1 MRRRTFISMLVGLGA
16 AAAVLPLPDNTFAA
30 IRRREN
36 QHLNF
41 GPCHKCGAKTWE
53 QHDSGCPH
61 ASVLYT
67 REGRVAVLKHCGK
80 VTHQVCRDQDEAI
93 EWLHQRYQTGDEIEI
108 HWESGPLE
116 FQKRKGWLWTAA
128 HLSR

>member
-1 MRRRTFISMLVGLGA
+1 MNRRAFISMLGLGA
-16 AAAVLPLPDNTFAA
+16 TAAVLPLPDNTFAA

-41 GPCHKCGAKTWE
+41 GPCHKCGAKTRE
-53 QHDSGCPH
+53 QHDRQCPH
-61 ASVLYT
+61 ASVLCN
-67 REGRVAVLKHCGK
+67 REGRVAVLKHHGKVTHK

-108 HWESGPLE
+108 HWEYGPLE
-116 FQKRKGWLWTAA
+116 FQKRKVW
-128 HLSR
+128 S